1 MNDKTYE
8 FLKTITGKDGNDLL
22 KLLER
27 DPDLLRFVSAHE
39 NLELLRNLSDED
51 REALT
56 LGRQILAK
64 SDVEK

>member
-8 FLKTITGKDGNDLL
+8 FLKNITGKDGNDLL
-22 KLLER
+22 KLLEH
-27 DPDLLRFVSAHE
+27 DPDLLRFVAAQE

-56 LGRQILAK
+56 LGRQILVK